1 MSAAVTD
8 GSASLLVR
16 ARRLG
21 TELRDRIRDF
31 GWAPFTV
38 CVSIVLLLVMRQ
50 SFTVPYTG
58 VGQSPAQL
66 LILVT
71 GGLWVL
77 TRLAGQRS
85 GVRLGA
91 IGIAVF
97 AQFMAALIAF
107 TAGAYALLT
116 PSQVAASQRALITT
130 CSLTA
135 FLLFVV
141 MSLRTTRQIEIAL
154 RCVLAAA
161 AVSGIYALGYVVTGT
176 DLGALVRLPGLK
188 VNEAATAYENARRA
202 GLARPRGAA
211 GHPLELGALMTVV
224 IPIGLGVCFAAQ
236 RRGTRVWPWSLAT
249 AIVAAA
255 AAASL
260 SRSAVIGT
268 AAALLVMVPRWPV
281 RRAVTLLAGLGIA
294 SVGAYLLGS
303 KVLSAIVTLFVTGS
317 QDGSLES
324 RGYGRFYVYY
334 AVGDHIW
341 VGQGLGTYNVPIQPV
356 LDNQYLDQLMETGV
370 IGLTAF
376 AGLLVTALL
385 VATRVASQIDRWR
398 VPNVDPVLAELAS
411 GVGGAMMVVI
421 TTNLVLD
428 TYGFIQIS
436 TLMWILFAVVAAMR
450 NVADIR
456 PPFPDLE
463 LLTTGGS
470 SASGH
475 PASDRTAASPATAS
489 A

>member
-1 MSAAVTD
+1 
-8 GSASLLVR
+8 
-16 ARRLG
+16 
-21 TELRDRIRDF
+21 
-31 GWAPFTV
+31 
-38 CVSIVLLLVMRQ
+38 
-50 SFTVPYTG
+50 
-58 VGQSPAQL
+58 
-66 LILVT
+66 
-71 GGLWVL
+71 
-77 TRLAGQRS
+77 
-85 GVRLGA
+85 
-91 IGIAVF
+91 
-97 AQFMAALIAF
+97 
-107 TAGAYALLT
+107 
-116 PSQVAASQRALITT
+116 
-130 CSLTA
+130 
-135 FLLFVV
+135 
-141 MSLRTTRQIEIAL
+141 
-154 RCVLAAA
+154 
-161 AVSGIYALGYVVTGT
+161 
-176 DLGALVRLPGLK
+176 
-188 VNEAATAYENARRA
+188 
-202 GLARPRGAA
+202 
-211 GHPLELGALMTVV
+211 
-224 IPIGLGVCFAAQ
+224 
-236 RRGTRVWPWSLAT
+236 
-249 AIVAAA
+249 
-255 AAASL
+255 
-260 SRSAVIGT
+260 
-268 AAALLVMVPRWPV
+268 
-281 RRAVTLLAGLGIA
+281 
-294 SVGAYLLGS
+294 
-303 KVLSAIVTLFVTGS
+303 SAIVTLFVTGS